1 MMFKI
6 LVKNLVL
13 FGFHGVNE
21 SEKKKGQYFIYNLKI
36 KLKESYALK
45 EDSIKNTVNYSEAIR
60 LLKKINSEKRF
71 DLLETLAFACA
82 SELIMM
88 SDLIEEVKITIE
100 KPKPPIKEKLG
111 SVGVSCKLK
120 RKDFLKSSDEK
131 DSESNMAD
139 IAENRS
145 RTCFLSL
152 GTNIGNRLDNLRRA
166 VSLLSGKNI
175 LKISKSSSIYE
186 TEPMYFKEQPAFYNL
201 VLQAEVKTETSP
213 FVLLGYLKEIE
224 YEMGRQSNTS
234 GNSPRIIDIDLID
247 IENIVIESDILKL
260 PHPGMKERNFVLIP
274 MSEIAPAY
282 KINGISI
289 KEYINKCNFQESV
302 TRIRENILII

>member
-1 MMFKI
+1 MFKI

-36 KLKESYALK
+36 KLKESYGLK
-45 EDSIKNTVNYSEAIR
+45 EDNIENTVNYSEAIR

-82 SELIMM
+82 SELIMT
-88 SDLIEEVKITIE
+88 SDLIEEIKITIE
-100 KPKPPIKEKLG
+100 KPKPPIKDKLG

-120 RKDFLKSSDEK
+120 RKDFLKSGDGK
-131 DSESNMAD
+131 DIENNIDS
-139 IAENRS
+139 IAEGRS
-145 RTCFLSL
+145 KTCFLSL

-175 LKISKSSSIYE
+175 LKISKISSIYE

-201 VLQAEVKTETSP
+201 VLQAEVKTESSP
-213 FVLLGYLKEIE
+213 FVLLGYLKDIE
-224 YEMGRQSNTS
+224 YEMGRQSNPFR
-234 GNSPRIIDIDLID
+234 NSPRIIDIDLLD
-247 IENIVIESDILKL
+247 IEDTVIESDILKL
-260 PHPGMKERNFVLIP
+260 PHPRMKERNFVLVP
-274 MSEIAPAY
+274 LSEIAPAY
-282 KINGISI
+282 MIDGISI
-289 KEYINKCNFQESV
+289 KAYISKCNFQESV